1 MTVLKMSKRELDRAE
16 TLQRVCDRRLS
27 VTDAAEA
34 MNVTRRHAS
43 RLLGAYRLQGT
54 AGLMSKRRGRP
65 SNRRHTDA
73 FRGYVLELIRRY
85 YPDFGPTLA
94 MEKLAERHDVSVS
107 KETVRQW
114 MIEAGLWES
123 RTERK
128 KRVQQPRQRRARFGE
143 LVQID
148 GSLHWWFETRGPKCA
163 LIVFIDDATGRILH
177 LRFCPSESTFD
188 YLQAAQA
195 SIERYGKPLA
205 YYSDRHSIFRTP
217 KVATK
222 TGGEHHGMTQ
232 FGRSL
237 DELNIDII
245 CANTPQ
251 AKGRVERVNKTLQD
265 RLVKELRLAGIASIE
280 AANAFVPG
288 FVDGFNAR
296 FAREP
301 YCPDDAHRSL
311 AAHERLEG
319 AMCVKS
325 QRSVSG
331 SLTLRYNRVLF
342 VLEPND
348 VSATLARKRV
358 TVCDYPDGR
367 LEIQHGGICL
377 PYRAFG
383 LKRPQ
388 RAEVVENKRLDEVLA
403 IAERVIPV
411 KRSNNSP
418 RRRGQANSLF
428 HAPSS
433 P

>member
-16 TLQRVCDRRLS
+16 TLQRVCDRGLS

-34 MNVTRRHAS
+34 MNVTRRHAA

-73 FRGYVLELIRRY
+73 FRGYVIELIGRY

-94 MEKLAERHDVSVS
+94 AEKLAERHDVTVS

-123 RTERK
+123 RTERR

-148 GSLHWWFETRGPKCA
+148 GSLHWWFEMRGPKCA

-222 TGGEHHGMTQ
+222 TGGEHHGMSQ

-245 CANTPQ
+245 CANSPQ

-288 FVDGFNAR
+288 FVNSFNAR
-296 FAREP
+296 FAREA
-301 YCPDDAHRSL
+301 YSPDDAHRPL
-311 AAHERLEG
+311 AAYEHLGG

-331 SLTLRYNRVLF
+331 SLTLRYNRMLF

-348 VSATLARKRV
+348 ISATLARKRV

-367 LEIQHGGICL
+367 LEIQHGGVCL

-383 LKRPQ
+383 LKRQQ

-403 IAERVIPV
+403 IAERMIPV

-418 RRRGQANSLF
+418 RRRGQANSRF
-428 HAPSS
+428 HAPGS